1 MAEEAEKKR
10 KELELELK
18 KLRTE
23 IADAYK
29 AFDDKVRLFE
39 TQHIYIMIIHIGN
52 GLDGFVC
59 EERANANIRLPT
71 ITIRAF
77 EV

>member
-1 MAEEAEKKR
+1 VAEEAEKKR

-39 TQHIYIMIIHIGN
+39 TQHI
-52 GLDGFVC
+52 
-59 EERANANIRLPT
+59 
-71 ITIRAF
+71 
-77 EV
+77 

>member
-39 TQHIYIMIIHIGN
+39 KQIYNTYIYICIYDYIYVGKR
-52 GLDGFVC
+52 D
-59 EERANANIRLPT
+59 R
-71 ITIRAF
+71 
-77 EV
+77 